1 MLFKEIYER
10 YFLINLSDYPNIG
23 IDLPITQVL
32 LGLVLGAVIGSLI
45 INLLR
50 SGMHN
55 TVKALIRYEA
65 KDEQSAKTLE
75 EMRINTFSVRA
86 SLSSGGRLMKLISW
100 VGRKEYSYEEYV
112 ALQKEK
118 GFKDEKPDFKTA
130 RLYLTEP
137 DSDEVRAIYERS
149 GSSLLHTVLF
159 SVFLVAIFLCLTFL
173 MPDILSFINGIL
185 AK

>member
-1 MLFKEIYER
+1 MTFNDFYER

-23 IDLPITQVL
+23 INLPITQIIF
-32 LGLVLGAVIGSLI
+32 GLVIGAIIGSII

-50 SGMHN
+50 SGTHSV
-55 TVKALIRYEA
+55 VKALIRYEA
-65 KDEQSAKTLE
+65 RDEESARTLD

-86 SLSSGGRLMKLISW
+86 ALSSGGRLMKLISW
-100 VGRKEYSYEEYV
+100 VGKKEYTYEEYV

-118 GFKDEKPDFKTA
+118 GFRDEKPDHRTS
-130 RLYLTEP
+130 RLYLTAP
-137 DSDEVRAIYERS
+137 DSDEVKSIFEKS
-149 GSSLLHTVLF
+149 GASLLHTVLF

-173 MPDILSFINGIL
+173 MPEILSFINDLL